1 MSVRDRQFFDRYQT
15 IASQLNAVARSLVTY
30 LLVERNLLHLP
41 SSAAPTVGLSSA
53 IKSSKITTPFKK
65 MAPGLN

>member
-15 IASQLNAVARSLVTY
+15 IASQLNAAARSLVTY
-30 LLVERNLLHLP
+30 LLVERNLLHP
-41 SSAAPTVGLSSA
+41 PWSAAPAVGLSAA
-53 IKSSKITTPFKK
+53 IKSSKITNPVQK